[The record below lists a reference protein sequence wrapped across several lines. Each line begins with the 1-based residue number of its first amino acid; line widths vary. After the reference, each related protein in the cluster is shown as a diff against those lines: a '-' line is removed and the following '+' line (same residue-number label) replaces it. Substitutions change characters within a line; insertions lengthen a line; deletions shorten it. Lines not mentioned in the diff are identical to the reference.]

1 VAVWVC
7 GRGSDHVVV
16 VMAGPE
22 NCCPVHAEFAKRLDD
37 RWDNHQQAHRQR
49 EEEMCDKI
57 ERIFATI
64 ANLDRKLNW
73 ILGGAAIGI
82 PALQLILHLMSQRGH
97 P

>member
-1 VAVWVC
+1 MTPP
-7 GRGSDHVVV
+7 SNH
-16 VMAGPE
+16 E
-22 NCCPVHAEFAKRLDD
+22 CCPVHVEFSKRLDD

>member
-1 VAVWVC
+1 MDALMPPP
-7 GRGSDHVVV
+7 S
-16 VMAGPE
+16 E
-22 NCCPVHAEFAKRLDD
+22 CCPVHAEFAKRIDD
-37 RWDNHQQAHRQR
+37 RWDNHIDTHRQR

>member
-1 VAVWVC
+1 MPPP
-7 GRGSDHVVV
+7 S
-16 VMAGPE
+16 E
-22 NCCPVHAEFAKRLDD
+22 CCPVHAEFAKRIDD
-37 RWDNHQQAHRQR
+37 RWDTHQADHRQR

-57 ERIFATI
+57 ERIFGMI

-82 PALQLILHLMSQRGH
+82 PALQLILHLMSTKGH